1 MGNVTGMK
9 FEAVYTR
16 MNPAGRKVYFAGLR
30 RLKVTRWAHVRGFK
44 TASGALEY
52 ARRWG
57 KMAEELIGSGRT
69 PSAPTKEVTG

>member
-1 MGNVTGMK
+1 MGNVSGMK
-9 FEAVYTR
+9 FEPMYFR

-44 TASGALEY
+44 TASAALGY

-57 KMAEELIGSGRT
+57 KRAERLIKGPVAHMEGESHG
-69 PSAPTKEVTG
+69 